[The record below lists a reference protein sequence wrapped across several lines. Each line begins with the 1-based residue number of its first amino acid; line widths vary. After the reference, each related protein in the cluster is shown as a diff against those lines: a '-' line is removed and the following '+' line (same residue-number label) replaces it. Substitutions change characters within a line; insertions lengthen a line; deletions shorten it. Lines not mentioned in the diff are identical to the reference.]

1 MSTGSTARRII
12 VGVDESDG
20 AADALRWAEQEA
32 HFDGA
37 ALTAVMAWGWLEQHH
52 LLDPSGWD
60 PEYGKA
66 EAHAALG
73 RYVEMALG
81 ADALERFD
89 LEVVANL
96 PGAALVEAARDA
108 HLLVV
113 GARGM
118 GGFRGLLLGSVSQQC
133 LHHSTTPVA
142 IVRDGPLD
150 VDPRRVVAAVDGS
163 PESIAAARWAAAEAG
178 RRSARLDVV
187 YAWQMPY
194 LGYSPLTAPVFDVD
208 LIEADAK
215 AVLDGVVAAIDTTGL
230 EVNPILLRHATVAGI
245 VEVARGAAVL
255 VTGSRGRGA
264 LQRTVLGSVATQV
277 SYHAPCP
284 LVVVPPAR

>member
-1 MSTGSTARRII
+1 
-12 VGVDESDG
+12 
-20 AADALRWAEQEA
+20 
-32 HFDGA
+32 
-37 ALTAVMAWGWLEQHH
+37 
-52 LLDPSGWD
+52 
-60 PEYGKA
+60 
-66 EAHAALG
+66 
-73 RYVEMALG
+73 
-81 ADALERFD
+81 
-89 LEVVANL
+89 
-96 PGAALVEAARDA
+96 
-108 HLLVV
+108 
-113 GARGM
+113 
-118 GGFRGLLLGSVSQQC
+118 
-133 LHHSTTPVA
+133 
-142 IVRDGPLD
+142 
-150 VDPRRVVAAVDGS
+150 
-163 PESIAAARWAAAEAG
+163 
-178 RRSARLDVV
+178 V